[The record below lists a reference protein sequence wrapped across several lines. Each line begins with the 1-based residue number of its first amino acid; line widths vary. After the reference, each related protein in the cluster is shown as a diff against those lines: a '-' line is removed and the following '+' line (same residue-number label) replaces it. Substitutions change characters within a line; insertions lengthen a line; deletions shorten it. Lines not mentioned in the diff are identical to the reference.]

1 MNISSTGAPPI
12 SVPVETPQAPT
23 VNDNQRSL
31 IQAVKA
37 VNGAEL
43 FGSRNELTFV
53 FDRATNRTLVRIVD
67 RETHEV
73 VDQIPPESVLKMAEE
88 IPGG

>member
-12 SVPVETPQAPT
+12 GVPVETAQPRPL
-23 VNDNQRSL
+23 NDNQRSL

-43 FGSRNELTFV
+43 FGSRNELTLV
-53 FDRATNRTLVRIVD
+53 FDRATRRTLVRIVD
-67 RETHEV
+67 RETGEV
-73 VDQIPPESVLKMAEE
+73 VDQIPAESVLKLAEE
-88 IPGG
+88 ISGG

>member
-1 MNISSTGAPPI
+1 MNISSPGAPPVAI
-12 SVPVETPQAPT
+12 PVESPQPRPLD
-23 VNDNQRSL
+23 DNQRSL
-31 IQAVKA
+31 IQAVGA

-53 FDRATNRTLVRIVD
+53 FDRATHRTLVRIVD

-73 VDQIPPESVLKMAEE
+73 VDQIPAESVLKLAEE